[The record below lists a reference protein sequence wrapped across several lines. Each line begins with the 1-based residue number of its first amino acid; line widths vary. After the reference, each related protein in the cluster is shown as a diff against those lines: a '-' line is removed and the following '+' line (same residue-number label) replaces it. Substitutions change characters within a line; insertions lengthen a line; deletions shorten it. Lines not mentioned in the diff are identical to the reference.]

1 MLDRIINRKDS
12 NKFLNHILGEIKDFT
27 EDKIEHIENL
37 TDIGIALSAERDLD
51 KLLSAILTQAK
62 KFTNADAGTMYLKSQ
77 DGKFLNFK
85 IVQTDSL
92 NISMGCKDNK
102 ITWAP
107 LSLYDKNNN
116 ENRDMV
122 AVLCALDGKIINLQD
137 VYEVDG
143 FNFEGTKIFDKKT
156 GYRSKS
162 MLVIPLKNY
171 ENEVIG
177 CFQLINKIDK
187 DTKESIKFTKKDE
200 YDVYSLASQAAVS
213 ITNTK
218 LMDDLEDLLISI
230 IKVIANAIDLK
241 SKYTGGHIKR
251 VAEIS
256 SLLAN
261 KMNEVDSGKYKD
273 INFSKEQLKEID
285 ISAWMHDIGKIT
297 TPEYIIDKAT
307 KLEGIFD
314 RISLIQHKFEIL
326 KRDKEIEFLKINIEL
341 MWKGDL
347 DKLPTYEKAYKDT
360 IESLNNQL
368 SFLEKINIGGEFLN
382 DEKIDKLNLISKIK
396 YKLKDETIDLLTKNE
411 LENLSIKKGTITE
424 TERKKINEHAKI
436 GYDLLSTLKF
446 PKYLSKVPEI
456 ASGHHE
462 QPCGKGYPNGL
473 KDDEISIE
481 MRILTIADIFEALTA
496 GDRPYKKG
504 KTLSEAT
511 KILGFMAKD
520 RQIDGDLLKFFYETG
535 LYKDYAKRN
544 LQENQLDFDNIK
556 INF

>member
-1 MLDRIINRKDS
+1 
-12 NKFLNHILGEIKDFT
+12 
-27 EDKIEHIENL
+27 
-37 TDIGIALSAERDLD
+37 
-51 KLLSAILTQAK
+51 
-62 KFTNADAGTMYLKSQ
+62 
-77 DGKFLNFK
+77 
-85 IVQTDSL
+85 
-92 NISMGCKDNK
+92 
-102 ITWAP
+102 
-107 LSLYDKNNN
+107 
-116 ENRDMV
+116 
-122 AVLCALDGKIINLQD
+122 
-137 VYEVDG
+137 
-143 FNFEGTKIFDKKT
+143 
-156 GYRSKS
+156 